1 MNEMYHVIMA
11 GGIGSRFWPMSRKN
25 KPKQF
30 LNLFENDN
38 LLNLTYKRLMQV
50 TTPERIIIITSF
62 KYKEKIKNQ
71 FKDIPVGNI
80 IYEPSPK
87 NTAPAI
93 YLSAKYIYS
102 LDNNASVAIYPAD
115 HFIENNSQFCKII
128 NNISKF
134 INNNSNSI
142 ITIGIEPNY
151 PSTSYGYINCED
163 NKEEVFLKIN
173 QFLEKPN
180 SHKAK
185 ELIKEKNNLWNSGM
199 FFSKAK
205 TLIDE
210 IDCFIPEIKV
220 LFDSLDT
227 INAYENIWDRMPKI
241 SIDYGV
247 MEKTNKAFCIKGTFN
262 WSDLGTWVALY
273 DLLEKDDNGNVHKGN
288 VIDFDSSNNLII
300 SNNKLTSVVGL
311 SNIAIINLDDATLVI
326 DLFRSEEVRK
336 IIDQLDEKY
345 K

>member
-1 MNEMYHVIMA
+1 
-11 GGIGSRFWPMSRKN
+11 
-25 KPKQF
+25 
-30 LNLFENDN
+30 
-38 LLNLTYKRLMQV
+38 
-50 TTPERIIIITSF
+50 
-62 KYKEKIKNQ
+62 
-71 FKDIPVGNI
+71 
-80 IYEPSPK
+80 
-87 NTAPAI
+87 
-93 YLSAKYIYS
+93 
-102 LDNNASVAIYPAD
+102 
-115 HFIENNSQFCKII
+115 
-128 NNISKF
+128 
-134 INNNSNSI
+134 
-142 ITIGIEPNY
+142 
-151 PSTSYGYINCED
+151 
-163 NKEEVFLKIN
+163 
-173 QFLEKPN
+173 
-180 SHKAK
+180 
-185 ELIKEKNNLWNSGM
+185 M
-199 FFSKAK
+199 FFSNAK